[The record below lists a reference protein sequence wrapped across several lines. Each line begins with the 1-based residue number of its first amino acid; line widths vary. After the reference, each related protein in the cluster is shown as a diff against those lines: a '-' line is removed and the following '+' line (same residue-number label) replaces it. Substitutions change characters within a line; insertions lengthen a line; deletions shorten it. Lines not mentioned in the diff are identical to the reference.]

1 MKVEIL
7 NDGPTWVEI
16 KAPVG
21 DRIEVMRVMKDQI
34 GPLGVVL
41 AMAKEIEELR
51 EALELDQDDLR
62 EAIHELTSLKGDC
75 ERGFTIVLEKMLQ
88 RGHRVF
94 E

>member
-7 NDGPTWVEI
+7 NDGPTYVEI

-21 DRIEVMRVMKDQI
+21 DRIEVMRVMKDAM
-34 GPLGVVL
+34 GPMGVVL

-62 EAIHELTSLKGDC
+62 EALHELENLKRDC
-75 ERGFTIVLEKMLQ
+75 ERGFTIVLEKMAD
-88 RGHRVF
+88 RGQRVF